1 MQEIRKWIEQANPD
15 FDRGFALFCQY
26 SRNQSLIK
34 YIGRKRQMQVLRY
47 ELEKFSTMPNLTP
60 NPFYKANLVQFGGI
74 IESTKPVEVVKE
86 KKVVVIDDR
95 RVNRADLPVALQEVY
110 DVILEDYKLQRS
122 VHEKMKAANSDEGR
136 AAFRSQLVELTTKI
150 KANWAIIDQ
159 GFIPEEAGIP
169 VSGISSQVNSARAY
183 ISKMISKDLND
194 DQRELIKAKMKIIM
208 DAGATL
214 KPETLQKLKDKG
226 F

>member
-1 MQEIRKWIEQANPD
+1 MQEILNWLKEANPD

-26 SRNQSLIK
+26 SRNQSFIN
-34 YIGRKRQMQVLRY
+34 YIGRKRQMEMLKY
-47 ELEKFSTMPNLTP
+47 ELEKLSTMPKLTP
-60 NPFYKANLVQFGGI
+60 NPFYKANPAQFGGTMA
-74 IESTKPVEVVKE
+74 SAPVEVVKE
-86 KKVVVIDDR
+86 KKVVVIDER
-95 RVNRADLPVALQEVY
+95 RVNREDLPVALQKVY
-110 DVILEDYKLQRS
+110 DVIVEDYKVQRS
-122 VHEKMKAANSDEGR
+122 LHEKMKNANGDVGR
-136 AAFRSQLVELTTKI
+136 EDYRKQLVEITTKI
-150 KANWAIIDQ
+150 KENWAIIDQ
-159 GFIPEEAGIP
+159 GFVPEPAAKVE
-169 VSGISSQVNSARAY
+169 SGISSQVNSARAY